1 MDPNIQYGGNSLPTS
16 TSTSTPSPDIINLNL
31 NDNSNF
37 PNMFFNFNDNINSI
51 NNIRMRYYVSKSFED
66 DIEFLPIRR
75 KFNAAQAASFSPSAF
90 SPSHWLSF
98 LKKKVFLFL
107 LLLLIMYRIVLIFY
121 F

>member
-1 MDPNIQYGGNSLPTS
+1 MDPNIQYGGNSLSTS
-16 TSTSTPSPDIINLNL
+16 TSTSTPTPSPDIINLKL

-98 LKKKVFLFL
+98 FKKKGLF
-107 LLLLIMYRIVLIFY
+107 IFTATTNNV
-121 F
+121 